1 MRNDISSY
9 EVTEPKLI
17 KYNLIESICCEIRAG
32 SERILVLCVYRPP
45 TTTRDLSKKINRMIS
60 NTKRFVDNKKY
71 TGLLIAGDFNFPDI
85 NWTHEGGIINSL
97 RFSSANDILNTIN
110 DNFLI
115 QCVSEPT
122 FGDNILDL
130 VITEA
135 PERVFSLCVGP
146 PISSSA
152 ANKLHSSITWEYNL
166 RSNNISNSTNQL
178 VRLHNKSNFTEIS
191 SYISNIDWNS
201 LFEGL
206 NVNEMYEH
214 FLHHYNIATDIHT
227 PKFKRSS
234 YDNNHSP
241 NWFNNDLKILTKQK
255 RKLWFKL
262 RAASPLAKLT
272 LHNEYVNTCKTLKNK
287 IYSTILSY
295 EKVIVSNCKS
305 NPKLLYSYI
314 NNQKKVSDSIRSLVD
329 NDGIPLNNKSDIAE
343 CLNNQFCKV
352 FSSPSPRSNFPRLS
366 KLTETICSLDLSIFT
381 PNAVLKELLKLD
393 ERKSPG
399 LDGVHPVILKKCA
412 VSFSYILSKIFIE
425 SYSTSTLPRI
435 WKDANI
441 TPIFKKGKKTDPS
454 NYRPISL
461 TALPCK
467 ILEKII
473 KNQMMSHL
481 TNNNLISPQQHGFV
495 NNKSCDTNLLE
506 TLDIITETLNRG
518 FSVDLAFLDFAK
530 AFDKVSHSGLLVK
543 LEAFGFDQLIIKWVE
558 AFLND
563 RRQRVVLGDVA
574 SFFNCQTF

>member
-1 MRNDISSY
+1 
-9 EVTEPKLI
+9 
-17 KYNLIESICCEIRAG
+17 
-32 SERILVLCVYRPP
+32 
-45 TTTRDLSKKINRMIS
+45 
-60 NTKRFVDNKKY
+60 
-71 TGLLIAGDFNFPDI
+71 
-85 NWTHEGGIINSL
+85 
-97 RFSSANDILNTIN
+97 
-110 DNFLI
+110 
-115 QCVSEPT
+115 
-122 FGDNILDL
+122 
-130 VITEA
+130 
-135 PERVFSLCVGP
+135 
-146 PISSSA
+146 
-152 ANKLHSSITWEYNL
+152 
-166 RSNNISNSTNQL
+166 
-178 VRLHNKSNFTEIS
+178 
-191 SYISNIDWNS
+191 
-201 LFEGL
+201 
-206 NVNEMYEH
+206 MYEH

-563 RRQRVVLGDVA
+563 RRQRVVLGDVMSSWEA
-574 SFFNCQTF
+574 VMSGIGQGTSIGPLLFIIFINDMTTKFKHPCKLFADDSKLISVIRNISDCHQLQTDLDEAVQWSRVWKMEFNNDKCKVMHLGRKNRILTTYSLLETQNDQRTDLQTTSLERDLGIHISSDLKWHHYSKIAANKALAVLGILQCSFPY